1 MNKTNTILV
10 ALMILCAPITFGQV
24 NLDSSLVIHLPFD
37 TTMVEKIGNLSL
49 TNNGATWDKDRNG
62 RPNCAFRF
70 DGQSN
75 ITVTGAGQV
84 MPQGEITVTFWARTL
99 KTAIQSP
106 LILNPD
112 VTSNRFNIHIH
123 YYHNG
128 SNASFW
134 DYGSISNSRL
144 FKEGITLDTNE
155 WEFYTFTSSSKS
167 SKMKIY
173 RNNVLSTESNKGG
186 GFTKQNADLMVGGF
200 INQAKVNVF
209 YYGLLDDIRI
219 YGRVISMDEMDAL
232 YTGKSASVEGF
243 RGQNQIRV
251 FPNPFQGTFHI
262 DAPNNENLN
271 IKVYNAIGQEISYSA
286 NQNNYTINTN
296 DKGVYYVVIET
307 AKGTEVK
314 KMIRD

>member
-1 MNKTNTILV
+1 
-10 ALMILCAPITFGQV
+10 
-24 NLDSSLVIHLPFD
+24 
-37 TTMVEKIGNLSL
+37 
-49 TNNGATWDKDRNG
+49 
-62 RPNCAFRF
+62 
-70 DGQSN
+70 
-75 ITVTGAGQV
+75 
-84 MPQGEITVTFWARTL
+84 
-99 KTAIQSP
+99 
-106 LILNPD
+106 
-112 VTSNRFNIHIH
+112 
-123 YYHNG
+123 
-128 SNASFW
+128 
-134 DYGSISNSRL
+134 
-144 FKEGITLDTNE
+144 
-155 WEFYTFTSSSKS
+155 
-167 SKMKIY
+167 MKIY